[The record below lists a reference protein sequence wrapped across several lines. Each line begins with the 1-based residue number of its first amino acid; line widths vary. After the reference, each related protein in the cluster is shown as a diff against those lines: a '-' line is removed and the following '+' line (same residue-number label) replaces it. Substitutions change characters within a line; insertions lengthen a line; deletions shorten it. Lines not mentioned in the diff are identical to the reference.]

1 MSEDSAPTG
10 SRLRIEEYG
19 VEPVPHAEQTAGW
32 RDLFAI
38 NFTFFVNPVMYVLG
52 ALAVVDG
59 GLPLWW
65 AIAAMVVGQ
74 ALAYLLLCVIAQPGV
89 DYGITGQVQMRAHFG
104 YWGSRLLTSPYR
116 VIAATYWFAAQSLTG
131 ALGIQALYGAMT
143 GNDVRLVPVA
153 VCLGIVHAILAV
165 LGFDVMRWMLRV
177 VLPVSLGLTA
187 VLIGLFLV
195 TDDPDYAVARV
206 FDSPDQALTWT
217 GFATYVTVMCG
228 ASLTL
233 VANIS
238 DFCRYTPARR
248 DMQVGLAA
256 SALAAAVVTT
266 FVGGYAAV
274 ATGETNPFVAV
285 AELVSND
292 LVLLV
297 LVAAIVIQ
305 GLAANVTNV
314 YTGGLSLVNSVPR
327 LGRLWATIAV
337 AVIAVALSAFPD
349 LIEGAQKWITYLGN
363 LGAPLAGVVL
373 ADYLVVKRQRLDVG
387 GLFDPGGPYR
397 YWGGLNVAAILAVA
411 IGAAV
416 YFVVPDA
423 SVKVLVGAAVGWIA
437 YLALAAAARVVR
449 APRVVAEAVESA
461 SGGPH
466 SDRI

>member
-1 MSEDSAPTG
+1 VSEDSAPTG
-10 SRLRIEEYG
+10 GRLRVEEYG
-19 VEPVPHAEQTAGW
+19 VEPVPPAEQTAGW

-65 AIAAMVVGQ
+65 AVAAMVVGQ
-74 ALAYLLLCVIAQPGV
+74 ALAYAMLCVIAQPGV

-116 VIAATYWFAAQSLTG
+116 VIAATYWFAAQSLVG

-143 GNDVRLVPVA
+143 GNHIRLVPVA

-177 VLPVSLGLTA
+177 VLPVSLGMTA
-187 VLIGLFLV
+187 LLIGLFLI
-195 TDDPDYAVARV
+195 TDDADYAVARV
-206 FDSPDQALTWT
+206 FDSPDQQFTWT
-217 GFATYVTVMCG
+217 GYATYVTVMCG

-233 VANIS
+233 VANVA
-238 DFCRYTPARR
+238 DFCRYTPTRR
-248 DMQVGLAA
+248 DMRIGLAA

-292 LVLLV
+292 VVLLV

-314 YTGGLSLVNSVPR
+314 YTGGLSLVNSAPP
-327 LGRLWATIAV
+327 LGRLWATIIV
-337 AVIAVALSAFPD
+337 AAISVTLSAFPD

-363 LGAPLAGVVL
+363 LGAPLAGAVL
-373 ADYLVVKRQRLDVG
+373 ADYLVLKRQRLDVD
-387 GLFDPGGPYR
+387 GLFDPHGPYR
-397 YWGGLNVAAILAVA
+397 YWRGLNVAAITAVA

-416 YFVVPDA
+416 YFAVPA
-423 SVKVLVGAAVGWIA
+423 SWVKVLAGVAVGWVA
-437 YLALAAAARVVR
+437 YLALAAAAR
-449 APRVVAEAVESA
+449 ALDTPRVAEEAAEAA

>member
-1 MSEDSAPTG
+1 MTDGGSPSTG
-10 SRLRIEEYG
+10 RLRVEEYG
-19 VEPVPHAEQTAGW
+19 VEPVPRAEQTAGW

-65 AIAAMVVGQ
+65 AVVAMVVGQ
-74 ALAYLLLCVIAQPGV
+74 ALAYSLLCVIGQPGV

-116 VIAATYWFAAQSLTG
+116 VVAATYWFAAQSLTG

-143 GNDVRLVPVA
+143 GNHVRLVPVA
-153 VCLGIVHAILAV
+153 ICLGIVHAILAV
-165 LGFDVMRWMLRV
+165 LGFDVMRWMLKV
-177 VLPVSLGLTA
+177 VLPVSLGFTGF
-187 VLIGLFLV
+187 LIVLFLV
-195 TDDPDYAVARV
+195 TDEPDYAVGRV
-206 FDSPDQALTWT
+206 FDSPDQTLTWT

-233 VANIS
+233 VANVA
-238 DFCRYTPARR
+238 DFCRYTPTRR
-248 DMQVGLAA
+248 DMRLGLAA
-256 SALAAAVVTT
+256 SAVAAAVVTT

-314 YTGGLSLVNSVPR
+314 YTGGLSLVNSLPR
-327 LGRLWATIAV
+327 FGRLWSTIVVAFIAV
-337 AVIAVALSAFPD
+337 TLSAFPD
-349 LIEGAQKWITYLGN
+349 LIEGAQRWITYLGN
-363 LGAPLAGVVL
+363 LGAPLAGAVL
-373 ADYLVVKRQRLDVG
+373 ADYLVLKRQRLDVD
-387 GLFDPGGPYR
+387 GLFDPDGPYR
-397 YWGGLNVAAILAVA
+397 YWNGLNIPAIVAVALGAAI
-411 IGAAV
+411 
-416 YFVVPDA
+416 YFAVPDG
-423 SVKVLVGAAVGWIA
+423 SIKVLVGVVAGWLV
-437 YLALAAAARVVR
+437 YLALASAAGRLRV
-449 APRVVAEAVESA
+449 PVVAEETAGA
-461 SGGPH
+461 GGP
-466 SDRI
+466 DRI

>member
-1 MSEDSAPTG
+1 MSDAATASTG
-10 SRLRIEEYG
+10 RLKVEEYG
-19 VEPVPHAEQTAGW
+19 VEPVPREEQTAGW

-65 AIAAMVVGQ
+65 AVASMVVGQ

-89 DYGITGQVQMRAHFG
+89 DYGITGQVQMRAHLG
-104 YWGSRLLTSPYR
+104 YWGSRLFTSPYR

-143 GNDVRLVPVA
+143 GNHVRLVPVA
-153 VCLGIVHAILAV
+153 VCLGIVHAVLAV

-177 VLPVSLGLTA
+177 VLPVSLGLTV
-187 VLIGLFLV
+187 VLVGLFLA
-195 TDDPDYAVARV
+195 TDNPDYAVAHV
-206 FDSPDQALTWT
+206 FESPEQALTWT

-233 VANIS
+233 VANIA
-238 DFCRYTPARR
+238 DFCRYTPTRR
-248 DMQVGLAA
+248 DMRIGLAA
-256 SALAAAVVTT
+256 SSIAAAVVTT

-292 LVLLV
+292 VLLV
-297 LVAAIVIQ
+297 VLMVAIVIQ

-314 YTGGLSLVNSVPR
+314 YTGGLSLVNSAPP
-327 LGRLWATIAV
+327 LGRLRATIAV
-337 AVIAVALSAFPD
+337 ALIAVTLSAFPD
-349 LIEGAQKWITYLGN
+349 LIEGAQRWITYLGN

-373 ADYLVVKRQRLDVG
+373 ADYLVLKRQRLVVDA
-387 GLFDPGGPYR
+387 LFDPAGPYR
-397 YWGGLNVAAILAVA
+397 YWRGLNAAGVMAVAA
-411 IGAAV
+411 GAAV
-416 YFVVPDA
+416 YFAVPDA
-423 SVKVLVGAAVGWIA
+423 WVKVIVGVAVGWLA
-437 YLALAAAARVVR
+437 YLALATVARPLRVAR
-449 APRVVAEAVESA
+449 APREATEAASA
-461 SGGPH
+461 GRY
-466 SDRI
+466 SDVI